1 MSLPSLFIGSS
12 SEGLALARQLQLE
25 LERDA
30 EGTIWT
36 QGVFS
41 PMGNTLDSL
50 VTAARAADFAVLV
63 LTPDDMLTKREH
75 QTQGPRDNVL
85 LELGLFMGI
94 LGKDRAFMVYCRD
107 ERIELPTDLAG
118 VTAVTFGRRADGNLQ
133 AALGPACTKIG
144 TAMRTL
150 GRRSEARIEEQT
162 LVSLLVLCYVNDQEL
177 GHLRRLDAQAPY
189 PYERTALLQGE
200 LRRLR
205 RLGLL
210 HNVSNHTV
218 AKMPAGG
225 DLRQHL
231 AITNEGQKYLAMR
244 SQLERDGSLI
254 ALSEQRLK
262 KAKPWI

>member
-1 MSLPSLFIGSS
+1 MSSPSLFIGSS
-12 SEGLALARQLQLE
+12 SEGLELAKQLQLE

-36 QGVFS
+36 QGVFG
-41 PMGNTLDSL
+41 PMGNTLDGL
-50 VTAARAADFAVLV
+50 IAAARAADFAVLV

-94 LGKDRAFMVYCRD
+94 LGKERAFMVYGRD
-107 ERIELPTDLAG
+107 ERIELPSDLAG
-118 VTAVTFGRRADGNLQ
+118 VTAVTFGKRADGNLQ

-144 TAMRTL
+144 AAMRML
-150 GRRSEARIEEQT
+150 GRRSEARLEEKV
-162 LVSLLVLCYVNDQEL
+162 LVSLLVLCYVNEEEL
-177 GHLRRLDAQAPY
+177 GHLRRFDGHAPY
-189 PYERTALLQGE
+189 LYERTALLQGE

-205 RLGLL
+205 GLGLL
-210 HNVSNHTV
+210 RNVPNQRV
-218 AKMPAGG
+218 ATMPATG
-225 DLRQHL
+225 DLREHL
-231 AITNEGQKYLAMR
+231 ASTNEGQKYLAMR
-244 SQLERDGSLI
+244 TKLERDGSLM